1 MSYSAPERLLRS
13 LGIER
18 PEEIDL
24 EAVAWSVGAK
34 VKYRPLKS
42 CEARICGCGDKA
54 IISVDNTKIPQRR
67 RFSVAHE
74 IGHWTYHRGQLLVC
88 RSSDIGSFGGFRK
101 GATSPEFVADQFA
114 SELLLPAYILAPVLS
129 QYKSLNLKTVGEIAG
144 AFKASRTATAI
155 RLVQSNRFHAMLVC
169 HGQKGRRWFL
179 RPPCVPDHWFPR
191 DELDRESYAF
201 ETLYGSKVEQARPRK
216 IDADAWFDRRG
227 AERYQIFEHTFPL
240 PNDEILTL
248 LTFTDA
254 EMMDERD
261 SSSVYRRRDH

>member
-13 LGIER
+13 LGIEK

-54 IISVDNTKIPQRR
+54 IISVDDTKIPQRR

-74 IGHWTYHRGQLLVC
+74 IGHWIYHRGQLLVC
-88 RSSDIGSFGGFRK
+88 RSKDIGSFGAR
-101 GATSPEFVADQFA
+101 GATNPESVADQFA
-114 SELLLPAYILAPVLS
+114 SELLLPAYILRPVIA
-129 QYKSLNLKTVGEIAG
+129 QYKVLNLKTVGEIST

-155 RLVQSNRFHAMLVC
+155 RLVQSNKFHAMLVC
-169 HGQKGRRWFL
+169 HGRKGRKWFL
-179 RPPCVPDHWFPR
+179 RPPCVPDRWFPR

-201 ETLYGSKVEQARPRK
+201 ETLYGSKVEQTHPRK

-227 AERYQIFEHTFPL
+227 AERHQMFEHTFPL

-254 EMMDERD
+254 EMMEEQD
-261 SSSVYRRRDH
+261 SSWSYKRRN

>member
-13 LGIER
+13 LGIDK
-18 PEEIDL
+18 PEDIDL

-42 CEARICGCGDKA
+42 CEARICGCGNKA
-54 IISVDNTKIPQRR
+54 IISVDDTKIPQRR

-74 IGHWTYHRGQLLVC
+74 IGHWIYHRGQLLVC
-88 RSSDIGSFGGFRK
+88 RTRDIGSFGEFQRK
-101 GATSPEFVADQFA
+101 ATNPEHVADQFA
-114 SELLLPAYILAPVLS
+114 SKLLLPSYILRPIIA
-129 QYKSLNLKTVGEIAG
+129 QYKALNLKTVSEVST
-144 AFKASRTATAI
+144 AFRASRTATAI
-155 RLVQSNRFHAMLVC
+155 RLVQSNKFHAMLVC

-201 ETLYGSKVEQARPRK
+201 ETLYGSKVEQTHPRK

-227 AERYQIFEHTFPL
+227 AERYEMLEHTFPL

-254 EMMDERD
+254 DMMEEKDT
-261 SSSVYRRRDH
+261 SWSYRRKR

>member
-24 EAVAWSVGAK
+24 EAVAWSLGAK

-169 HGQKGRRWFL
+169 HGQMGRRWFL

-201 ETLYGSKVEQARPRK
+201 ETLFGSKVEQTHPRK

-227 AERYQIFEHTFPL
+227 AERYEMLEHTFPL

-248 LTFTDA
+248 LTFTDG
-254 EMMDERD
+254 EMMEEKD
-261 SSSVYRRRDH
+261 SSWAYRRKS

>member
-13 LGIER
+13 LGIGK

-34 VKYRPLKS
+34 VKYRSLKS

-54 IISVDNTKIPQRR
+54 IISVDDTRIPQRQ
-67 RFSVAHE
+67 RFSLAHE

-88 RSSDIGSFGGFRK
+88 RSKDIGSFGAR
-101 GATSPEFVADQFA
+101 GATNPESVADQFA
-114 SELLLPAYILAPVLS
+114 SELLLPAYILRPVIA
-129 QYKSLNLKTVGEIAG
+129 QYKALNLKTVGEIST

-155 RLVQSNRFHAMLVC
+155 RLVQSNKFHAMLVC
-169 HGQKGRRWFL
+169 HGRKGRKWFL
-179 RPPCVPDHWFPR
+179 RPPCVPDRWFPR
-191 DELDRESYAF
+191 DELDRDSYAF
-201 ETLYGSKVEQARPRK
+201 ETLYGSKVEQTHPRK

-227 AERYQIFEHTFPL
+227 AERHQLFEHTFPL

-254 EMMDERD
+254 EMMEEND
-261 SSSVYRRRDH
+261 SSWSYRRRS

>member
-13 LGIER
+13 LGIEK

-34 VKYRPLKS
+34 VKYRPLRS

-54 IISVDNTKIPQRR
+54 IISVDDTRIPQRQ
-67 RFSVAHE
+67 RFSLAHE

-88 RSSDIGSFGGFRK
+88 RSKDIGSFGAR
-101 GATSPEFVADQFA
+101 GATNPESVADQFA
-114 SELLLPAYILAPVLS
+114 SELLLPAYILRPVIA
-129 QYKSLNLKTVGEIAG
+129 QYKVLNLKTVGEIST

-155 RLVQSNRFHAMLVC
+155 RLVQSNKFHAMLVC
-169 HGQKGRRWFL
+169 HSRKGRKWFL
-179 RPPCVPDHWFPR
+179 RPPCVPDRWFPR

-201 ETLYGSKVEQARPRK
+201 ETLYGSRVEQTHPRK

-227 AERYQIFEHTFPL
+227 AERHQMFEHTFPL

-248 LTFTDA
+248 LTFTDP
-254 EMMDERD
+254 EMMEEQD
-261 SSSVYRRRDH
+261 SSWSYKRRN

>member
-13 LGIER
+13 LGIEKA
-18 PEEIDL
+18 EDIDL

-54 IISVDNTKIPQRR
+54 IISVDSTKIPQRR

-88 RSSDIGSFGGFRK
+88 RTGDIGSFGGFRK
-101 GATSPEFVADQFA
+101 GAFSPEFVADQFA
-114 SELLLPAYILAPVLS
+114 SELLLPAYILTPLLA
-129 QYKSLNLKTVGEIAG
+129 QFRSLNLKTVGEIST
-144 AFKASRTATAI
+144 AFEASRTATAI
-155 RLVQSNRFHAMLVC
+155 RLIQSNRFHAMLVC

-179 RPPCVPDHWFPR
+179 RPPCVPDRWFPR
-191 DELDRESYAF
+191 DDLDRESYAF
-201 ETLYGSKVEQARPRK
+201 ETLFGSKVEQTHPRK
-216 IDADAWFDRRG
+216 IGADAWFDRRE
-227 AERYQIFEHTFPL
+227 AERYEMLEHTFPL

-248 LTFTDA
+248 LTFTDG
-254 EMMDERD
+254 EMMEEIDT
-261 SSSVYRRRDH
+261 SSSYRRR

>member
-1 MSYSAPERLLRS
+1 MTYSAPERLLRS
-13 LGIER
+13 LGIQK

-54 IISVDNTKIPQRR
+54 IISVDDTKIPQRQ

-88 RSSDIGSFGGFRK
+88 RSKDIGSFGAK
-101 GATSPEFVADQFA
+101 GATNPESVADQFA
-114 SELLLPAYILAPVLS
+114 SDLLLPAYILRPIIA
-129 QYKSLNLKTVGEIAG
+129 QYKVLNLKTVGEVST
-144 AFKASRTATAI
+144 AFKASKTATAI
-155 RLVQSNRFHAMLVC
+155 RLVQSNKFHAMLVC
-169 HGQKGRRWFL
+169 HGRNGRKWFL
-179 RPPCVPDHWFPR
+179 RPPCVPDRWFPR
-191 DELDRESYAF
+191 DELDRDSYAF
-201 ETLYGSKVEQARPRK
+201 ETLYGSKVEQTHPRK
-216 IDADAWFDRRG
+216 IGADAWFDRRG
-227 AERYQIFEHTFPL
+227 AERHEMLEHTFPL

-254 EMMDERD
+254 EMMEEQDTW
-261 SSSVYRRRDH
+261 SYRRRN